1 MYMVSRNGETL
12 GPWAIDVIA
21 QKLAMAE
28 LAVTDFAWDEKA
40 NDWVTLMEF
49 GELKTYLHSRKPKA
63 PAPRVALA
71 TATTETAATIPASRE
86 STVESVARPTLVT
99 ETEAVQEEW
108 YISRGQQ
115 KFGPFSYLGVIKALQ
130 DKSVFEFDYI
140 WTAGMDTWIRIAEH
154 EKFATETIRTL
165 LQTLMQNTVKSPE
178 LVEVFAQRKHPRLL
192 LENDVLVHDN
202 SSVSAGR
209 MVEASVGGSG
219 LIVKNSTLVPGQ
231 TVNVHFASIQ
241 GLPAFNAV
249 GEVVSKKFVRSAR
262 DRRAPIHYG
271 IRFVKMDS
279 AAEMRVKNFFKEKTG
294 RAAV

>member
-63 PAPRVALA
+63 PAPRVAIA
-71 TATTETAATIPASRE
+71 TAT
-86 STVESVARPTLVT
+86 TVESVARPTLVT
-99 ETEAVQEEW
+99 ETEAIQEEW
-108 YISRGQQ
+108 YVSRGQQ

-165 LQTLMQNTVKSPE
+165 LQNTVKSPE

-249 GEVVSKKFVRSAR
+249 GEVVSKKYVRSAR

-279 AAEMRVKNFFKEKTG
+279 AAELRVKNFFKEKTG

>member
-71 TATTETAATIPASRE
+71 AVEPAE
-86 STVESVARPTLVT
+86 PIANLARPALVT

-108 YISRGQQ
+108 YVSRGQQ

-130 DKSVFEFDYI
+130 DKSIFEFDYI
-140 WTAGMDTWIRIAEH
+140 WTAGMETWIRIAEH

-165 LQTLMQNTVKSPE
+165 LQNTVKSPE

-249 GEVVSKKFVRSAR
+249 GEVVSKKFERSAR

-279 AAEMRVKNFFKEKTG
+279 AAELRVKNFFKEKTG

>member
-12 GPWAIDVIA
+12 GPWAIETIA

-63 PAPRVALA
+63 PAPR
-71 TATTETAATIPASRE
+71 ETL
-86 STVESVARPTLVT
+86 ARPVLVM
-99 ETEAVQEEW
+99 ESEAMPEEW
-108 YISRGQQ
+108 YVSRGQQ
-115 KFGPFSYLGVIKALQ
+115 KFGPFSYLALIKALQ

-154 EKFATETIRTL
+154 EKFATESIRSL
-165 LQTLMQNTVKSPE
+165 LRSLTSSPE
-178 LVEVFAQRKHPRLL
+178 HVEVFAQRKHPRLL

-202 SSVSAGR
+202 SSVSSGR

-219 LIVKNSTLVPGQ
+219 LIIKNSTLVPGQ
-231 TVNVHFASIQ
+231 AVNVHFASMQ

-249 GEVVSKKFVRSAR
+249 GEVVSKKYVRSAR

-271 IRFVKMDS
+271 IRFVKMDA
-279 AAEMRVKNFFKEKTG
+279 AAETRVKNFFKEKTG

>member
-12 GPWAIDVIA
+12 GPWAIEMIA
-21 QKLAMAE
+21 QKLGMAD
-28 LAVTDFAWDEKA
+28 LAVTDFVWDEKA

-63 PAPRVALA
+63 PAPRVTLTEQKPTEQKPMASESMETLA
-71 TATTETAATIPASRE
+71 KPTIVMEP
-86 STVESVARPTLVT
+86 
-99 ETEAVQEEW
+99 EAIQEEW
-108 YISRGQQ
+108 YVSRGQQ
-115 KFGPFSYLGVIKALQ
+115 KFGPFSYLGLIKALQ
-130 DKSVFEFDYI
+130 DKSVFEFDYV
-140 WTAGMDTWIRIAEH
+140 WTAGMDNWIRIAEH
-154 EKFATETIRTL
+154 EKFATETIRSL
-165 LQTLMQNTVKSPE
+165 LKNMASSPE
-178 LVEVFAQRKHPRLL
+178 HVEVFAQRKHPRLL

-202 SSVSAGR
+202 SSVSSGR

-231 TVNVHFASIQ
+231 AVNVHFASMQ

-249 GEVVSKKFVRSAR
+249 GEVVSKKYVRSAR

-271 IRFVKMDS
+271 IRFVKMDA

>member
-1 MYMVSRNGETL
+1 MLVSRFLVSRNGETL
-12 GPWAIDVIA
+12 GPWAIEMIA
-21 QKLAMAE
+21 QKLGMAE

-49 GELKTYLHSRKPKA
+49 SELKTYLHSRKPQKPMA
-63 PAPRVALA
+63 SESM
-71 TATTETAATIPASRE
+71 ETL
-86 STVESVARPTLVT
+86 ARPALVM
-99 ETEAVQEEW
+99 EPEAIQEEW
-108 YISRGQQ
+108 YVSRGQQ
-115 KFGPFSYLGVIKALQ
+115 KFGPFSYLGIIKALQ

-140 WTAGMDTWIRIAEH
+140 WTAGMDNWIRIAEH
-154 EKFATETIRTL
+154 EKFATETIRSL
-165 LQTLMQNTVKSPE
+165 LKNMTSSPE
-178 LVEVFAQRKHPRLL
+178 HVEVFAQRKHPRLF

-202 SSVSAGR
+202 SSVSSGR

-231 TVNVHFASIQ
+231 AVNVHFASMQ

-249 GEVVSKKFVRSAR
+249 GEVVSKKYVRSAR

-271 IRFVKMDS
+271 IRFVKMDA